1 MTDNEKIA
9 DVVYLMAK
17 GYNYTAI
24 SVMMNTSHTQIH
36 LWANK
41 AIDAPSIVFNEKKST
56 TFSKIKTA
64 EDRLWILKDL
74 LAKDPF
80 NWKLI
85 DEWKALSKFYSESSA
100 L

>member
-24 SVMMNTSHTQIH
+24 SVMLNTSHTQVHI
-36 LWANK
+36 WANK
-41 AIDAPSIVFNEKKST
+41 AVDNPSITFNEKKST
-56 TFSKIKTA
+56 TFSKIKAA
-64 EDRLWILKDL
+64 EDRLWIVIQKLQKEPHD
-74 LAKDPF
+74 
-80 NWKLI
+80 WKLVS
-85 DEWKALSKFYSESSA
+85 EYRELKKFYSESSA